1 MSDAATSSRGSL
13 GPQPSPPSRRR
24 FRARPVIA
32 LLLLLVLAYLASPYV
47 SFWLFT
53 RALQANDRDALESY
67 VDFPSVR
74 QSLKQELRA
83 RLPKA
88 PPDQRK
94 QDDAFSGLAAR
105 LAPSLIDQLVDAFV
119 TPEGLAALISNPDL
133 ARDAKAKDPAALAK
147 IQTEKRDLNWSRVRY
162 AFFTGLRE
170 FVVDVDAIKLRFEFT
185 GLRWRLTAV
194 QLPPS
199 E

>member
-1 MSDAATSSRGSL
+1 MPDAAPSISGSL
-13 GPQPSPPSRRR
+13 GPQGSPSRRKR
-24 FRARPVIA
+24 MRALPVIA
-32 LLLLLVLAYLASPYV
+32 LVVVLVLAYLASPYL

-53 RALQANDRDALESY
+53 RAIEANDREALESY

-74 QSLKQELRA
+74 QSLKQELRG
-83 RLPKA
+83 RLPS
-88 PPDQRK
+88 PDQRK
-94 QDDAFSGLAAR
+94 KDDAFSGLVAR

-119 TPEGLAALISNPDL
+119 TPEGLAALISNPEV
-133 ARDAKAKDPAALAK
+133 AREAKARDPAALAHL
-147 IQTEKRDLNWSRVRY
+147 QTEKRDLNWSRVRY

-170 FVVDVDAIKLRFEFT
+170 FVVDVDAVKLRFEFT